1 MAGNKRTSSQM
12 DNGNDNPNP
21 NTLDEYQALLYTDN
35 FQDLFEIPN
44 PPSEED
50 LAMSGAFVFQE
61 APIDDNNNNDSNNN
75 NNDNGTDIDPGN
87 ALALQDPTQVIPVEN
102 TVATDINEQATTEHV
117 AKPPKAPRKRRRK
130 GDPEP
135 DHSALVREKTAKSNR
150 CGQACD
156 RCHMRRF
163 KCDEVRGGC
172 LMCLRSGYECK
183 MTNRVT
189 GETVVRGG
197 REGVVINFD
206 DIQREND
213 RIKEE
218 NEKLC
223 EEIEQFRSVIGKLQS
238 QLQHYHSTFSIGAI
252 PGPSHASVSDPSRVL
267 PNPKPQARAMQQANR
282 NFLYRNQTNSNNN
295 GTTQPVASNYN
306 NNAFS
311 GNMSIG
317 SSAPFPIP
325 NSLLNALSRS
335 EWAQPRLP
343 QGFPAVSRNNIMT
356 YLPRSQ
362 VQAPMQDNT
371 AQGVPFQGANGRD
384 AQNDQVSPQE
394 NANTQP
400 QHNRGQD
407 ASVYVQGT
415 SHGMKT
421 LNQGFQA
428 PPQYLTKGAQNQTSQ
443 HESKK
448 VQHQDFPNTKVPY
461 KTAHDYPFNFPQSA
475 PQSYSQPV
483 VQFQGAGQQSAGD
496 QIPSFLNDP
505 LSGIKSE
512 DDTDVVKFDLESGFC
527 WTPPLPAAFP
537 SLDLDAATKQ
547 GSTANPGNTGTDLF
561 TVNDGNKLCQ
571 AQDLS
576 DPEILSLLESLEQ
589 QKQFQPPVKN

>member
-1 MAGNKRTSSQM
+1 
-12 DNGNDNPNP
+12 
-21 NTLDEYQALLYTDN
+21 
-35 FQDLFEIPN
+35 
-44 PPSEED
+44 
-50 LAMSGAFVFQE
+50 
-61 APIDDNNNNDSNNN
+61 
-75 NNDNGTDIDPGN
+75 
-87 ALALQDPTQVIPVEN
+87 
-102 TVATDINEQATTEHV
+102 
-117 AKPPKAPRKRRRK
+117 
-130 GDPEP
+130 
-135 DHSALVREKTAKSNR
+135 
-150 CGQACD
+150 
-156 RCHMRRF
+156 
-163 KCDEVRGGC
+163 
-172 LMCLRSGYECK
+172 MCLRSGYECK

-218 NEKLC
+218 NEKLR
-223 EEIEQFRSVIGKLQS
+223 EEIEQFRSVVGKLQS
-238 QLQHYHSTFSIGAI
+238 QLQYYHSKFSMGAVSTSPVSLMNEDLEANMLQI
-252 PGPSHASVSDPSRVL
+252 PGPSHTQVSDPSRVL
-267 PNPKPQARAMQQANR
+267 PNPKSQARAMQQANP
-282 NFLYRNQTNSNNN
+282 NSLYGNQINSNNN

-317 SSAPFPIP
+317 SSAPLPIP
-325 NSLLNALSRS
+325 NSMLNAFSRS

-343 QGFPAVSRNNIMT
+343 QWFPAVSRNNILT

-362 VQAPMQDNT
+362 VLAPMQDNGRGMY
-371 AQGVPFQGANGRD
+371 QGMQMQNFQGLGMQSQGSRNLPITLD
-384 AQNDQVSPQE
+384 AQNDQVNPQE

-400 QHNRGQD
+400 QHNHGQD
-407 ASVYVQGT
+407 TSVYVQGM
-415 SHGMKT
+415 SHSMKT

-443 HESKK
+443 HESKN

-461 KTAHDYPFNFPQSA
+461 KTAHDYPFNFPQPA

-483 VQFQGAGQQSAGD
+483 VQFQGAGQQSAGN

-512 DDTDVVKFDLESGFC
+512 DDTDVVKFDLGSGCC
-527 WTPPLPAAFP
+527 WTPLLPAAFP
-537 SLDLDAATKQ
+537 SLDLDVATKQ
-547 GSTANPGNTGTDLF
+547 GSTANPANTGTDLF
-561 TVNDGNKLCQ
+561 TVNDSNKLCQ

-589 QKQFQPPVKN
+589 QKQSQPLVQELKQE

>member
-1 MAGNKRTSSQM
+1 M
-12 DNGNDNPNP
+12 
-21 NTLDEYQALLYTDN
+21 
-35 FQDLFEIPN
+35 
-44 PPSEED
+44 
-50 LAMSGAFVFQE
+50 
-61 APIDDNNNNDSNNN
+61 
-75 NNDNGTDIDPGN
+75 
-87 ALALQDPTQVIPVEN
+87 
-102 TVATDINEQATTEHV
+102 
-117 AKPPKAPRKRRRK
+117 
-130 GDPEP
+130 
-135 DHSALVREKTAKSNR
+135 
-150 CGQACD
+150 
-156 RCHMRRF
+156 
-163 KCDEVRGGC
+163 
-172 LMCLRSGYECK
+172 
-183 MTNRVT
+183 
-189 GETVVRGG
+189 
-197 REGVVINFD
+197 VINFD

-238 QLQHYHSTFSIGAI
+238 QLQHYHSTFSIGAVSTSPVSRTNEDLKANILQI

-371 AQGVPFQGANGRD
+371 AQGVPFQGANGRGMYQGMQMQNFQGLGMQGQGLRNLPITLD

-589 QKQFQPPVKN
+589 QKQFQPPVQELKQE